1 MDEEVEQY
9 ILDHIDAEGEVLA
22 GIYRSTHIHQL
33 YPRMCSGHL
42 QGRML
47 KMLTRMVAPRTVLEL
62 GTYTGYSALCL
73 AEGLADD
80 NCRVHTIEIDD
91 EKEELIRSNFARS
104 PYGHRI
110 TLHIGDALELLP
122 KINEKFDLALIDANK
137 RDYVEYYEQTLPLMR
152 NGGFIIADNTLWSG
166 KVADIEGK
174 IDPQTAG
181 ILRFNDHVAADTR
194 VEKVI
199 IPIRDGLTIIRKI
212 AD

>member
-80 NCRVHTIEIDD
+80 NCHVHTIEIDD

>member
-1 MDEEVEQY
+1 MDDETELY
-9 ILDHIDAEGEVLA
+9 IESHIDPEGDTLR
-22 GIYRSTHIHQL
+22 GIYRATHLRHL

-47 KMLTRMVAPRTVLEL
+47 KMFVRMIAPREVLEI

-80 NCRVHTIEIDD
+80 SCRVRTVEIND
-91 EKEELIRSNFARS
+91 EAEDFIRSNLAAS
-104 PYGHRI
+104 PYGRRVE
-110 TLHIGDALELLP
+110 LYIGDALEVLP
-122 KINEKFDLALIDANK
+122 RVGGEYDLVLIDGNK
-137 RDYVEYYEQTLPLMR
+137 RDYVEYYELTLGMVRP
-152 NGGFIIADNTLWSG
+152 GGFILADNTLWSG
-166 KVADIEGK
+166 KVADAAGK
-174 IDPQTAG
+174 VDAQTAG

-212 AD
+212 

>member
-1 MDEEVEQY
+1 MDEEIEQY
-9 ILDHIDAEGEVLA
+9 ILDHIDAEGDVLA

-47 KMLTRMVAPRTVLEL
+47 KMLTRMIAPRNALEL

-80 NCRVHTIEIDD
+80 DCHVHTVEIDD
-91 EKEELIRSNFARS
+91 EMEELIRSNFARS

-110 TLHIGDALELLP
+110 TLHIGDAIELLP
-122 KINEKFDLALIDANK
+122 KIQERFDLVLIDANK
-137 RDYVEYYEQTLPLMR
+137 RDYVEYYELTLPLVR
-152 NGGFIIADNTLWSG
+152 PGGFIIADNTLWSG

-174 IDPQTAG
+174 IDAQTAG
-181 ILRFNDHVAADTR
+181 ILRFNDHVAADSR

-199 IPIRDGLTIIRKI
+199 IPIRDGLTIIRKK